1 MRQLIPHWPAV
12 RNAVWAGSAH
22 RAGGKCPALCLIR
35 ERYWSPSQKDGTT
48 KEPDSRLLSLF
59 TPMRRHP
66 PRTLTGHYSS
76 RVNPRTISKKNI
88 LTCILQ
94 LNLVSV
100 LKWLSLAQLS
110 IYDAEELAFKEAMQR
125 MGCSVRMQFPS
136 GMPGAAGRE
145 IKMHYAYISE
155 MPCQGIRLQQ
165 QGVFWWLVSHWH
177 CLWNAYA
184 S

>member
-35 ERYWSPSQKDGTT
+35 EQYWSPSQKDGTT

-145 IKMHYAYISE
+145 IKCTMHTFLR
-155 MPCQGIRLQQ
+155 C
-165 QGVFWWLVSHWH
+165 LVRAFVS
-177 CLWNAYA
+177 NNRV
-184 S
+184 SSGD